1 MPVEV
6 RKFPAPG
13 IRSSE
18 AMGRES
24 TPIQTQSPASPQS
37 KAHSPRPKGA
47 LTKGQLSA
55 IWTIIRKNG
64 LDEDAFREFLV
75 KEFKVSST
83 KKLSQ
88 ADAAEVIHSLKVLI
102 GEEYEP
108 HIRGMTW
115 GITRPQMRYLKKL
128 AADLGWDDPKRL
140 DGMVRKMFPPK
151 NRLELLNKR
160 EATALIIAMEKMNSP
175 HVPSLA
181 SNRGEAER
189 IANSK

>member
-1 MPVEV
+1 
-6 RKFPAPG
+6 
-13 IRSSE
+13 
-18 AMGRES
+18 
-24 TPIQTQSPASPQS
+24 
-37 KAHSPRPKGA
+37 
-47 LTKGQLSA
+47 
-55 IWTIIRKNG
+55 
-64 LDEDAFREFLV
+64 
-75 KEFKVSST
+75 
-83 KKLSQ
+83 
-88 ADAAEVIHSLKVLI
+88 
-102 GEEYEP
+102 
-108 HIRGMTW
+108 
-115 GITRPQMRYLKKL
+115 MRYLKKL